1 MEGYDLYDGEEEL
14 SEVDLKEKEFHGM
27 VREVIILC
35 LISIILYIGSFA
47 FLGLLRRDKDEEFLP
62 YTDNSDLWV
71 YKISLWCCSFSLA
84 VSVGAALLLPI
95 STISNEVLHRY
106 PKSWYMKWLNSS
118 LIHGIWNL
126 IFTLTNVALFLLL
139 PFAYLFCESEG
150 FTGARRGLIN
160 RAKETLVT
168 LLLLS
173 VVVLGIMYILAAF
186 IDRDQ
191 ATMDQLF
198 NVYSY
203 YLPFLYSC
211 VSFLGVLLLLV
222 CTPLGFVRLFTLVGD
237 LVTRPQ
243 FMRDLN
249 EDYNVALM
257 EEAAF
262 KKKVGAEKVG
272 GRLVNMAPVSFGP
285 EDHDMLQY
293 LERKLVE
300 AVDKREG
307 IEKARSR
314 GKLARRLGWPSAML
328 ALMALTGISL
338 YLVAANMMLLAAGW
352 RSLPSNT
359 ATIDLG
365 TSSLSTLGVV
375 GVAIEVLIIGYL
387 LVTSIVGL
395 YSIPTL
401 TKLLPKKSDTSMTH
415 LILNCG
421 LFVILSS
428 ALPLLVKVLGITNF
442 DLLGNFGRIRWL
454 GNYFIIFAVNF
465 LFGGAAAVCLFNKVT
480 HRAQVEIWR
489 RLSNFLGGLKLN
501 VTQKLGLWG
510 KSWGLTFSQKLP
522 NVVSSPVRIK
532 SEWKIKNTLP
542 IPSDTFKC
550 TTNI

>member
-1 MEGYDLYDGEEEL
+1 VVRSSSEAELLSSISMEGYDLYEGEEML
-14 SEVDLKEKEFHGM
+14 SDVDIKEREFHGM
-27 VREVIILC
+27 VREVVILC

-62 YTDNSDLWV
+62 YTDTSDLWV
-71 YKISLWCCSFSLA
+71 YKISLWCCSFSMA

-95 STISNEVLHRY
+95 STISNEVRHHY
-106 PKSWYMKWLNSS
+106 PRSWYIKWLNSS

-150 FTGARRGLIN
+150 FTGARRGLIS

-222 CTPLGFVRLFTLVGD
+222 CTPLGFVHLFTLVGE

-262 KKKVGAEKVG
+262 KKKVGAERQG
-272 GRLVNMAPVSFGP
+272 GRLMNMAPVAFGP
-285 EDHDMLQY
+285 GEADMLQY
-293 LERKLVE
+293 LERRLEE

-307 IEKARSR
+307 VERARSR
-314 GKLARRLGWPSAML
+314 GVLARRLGWPIAML
-328 ALMALTGISL
+328 TLIGLTGISL

-359 ATIDLG
+359 VTIDLG
-365 TSSLSTLGVV
+365 NSSLSTLGVV
-375 GVAIEVLIIGYL
+375 GVFIEVLIIGYL
-387 LVTSIVGL
+387 LITSIVGL
-395 YSIPTL
+395 YNIPTF
-401 TKLLPKKSDTSMTH
+401 KMILPKKRDTSMTH
-415 LILNCG
+415 LILNCA

-465 LFGGAAAVCLFNKVT
+465 SFGGAAAVCLFNKVT
-480 HRAQVEIWR
+480 HRVQVEIWR
-489 RLSNFLGGLKLN
+489 RLTNFLGGVKQN

-510 KSWGLTFSQKLP
+510 KTWGLTFSQKLP

-532 SEWKIKNTLP
+532 SE
-542 IPSDTFKC
+542 
-550 TTNI
+550 

>member
-1 MEGYDLYDGEEEL
+1 MEDLVDTEEVL
-14 SEVDLKEKEFHGM
+14 SDVDIKEKEFHAM
-27 VREVIILC
+27 VREIVILC
-35 LISIILYIGSFA
+35 LISIVLYVGSFA

-62 YTDNSDLWV
+62 YIDTSDLWV

-95 STISNEVLHRY
+95 STISNEVLHHY
-106 PKSWYMKWLNSS
+106 PSSWYIKWLNSS

-126 IFTLTNVALFLLL
+126 IFTLTNVALFLCL

-150 FTGARRGLIN
+150 FSGTRRGLIN
-160 RAKETLVT
+160 RAKETFVT
-168 LLLLS
+168 LLLMS
-173 VVVLGIMYILAAF
+173 VVVLGIMYILAAV
-186 IDRDQ
+186 IDMDQ
-191 ATMDQLF
+191 ATIEQLF

-222 CTPLGFVRLFTLVGD
+222 CTPLGFVRLFTLVSD

-257 EEAAF
+257 EEAALI
-262 KKKVGAEKVG
+262 KKVEAEKLG
-272 GRLVNMAPVSFGP
+272 GRLMDIAPVTLGP
-285 EDHDMLQY
+285 GEKDMLEH
-293 LERKLVE
+293 LENRLVE
-300 AVDKREG
+300 TVTKREG
-307 IEKARSR
+307 IEH
-314 GKLARRLGWPSAML
+314 ARRRGMIARRVGWPTAML
-328 ALMALTGISL
+328 TLMGLTGISL
-338 YLVAANMMLLAAGW
+338 YLVAANIMLLAAGW
-352 RSLPSNT
+352 RSLPGNT
-359 ATIDLG
+359 VTIDLG
-365 TSSLSTLGVV
+365 KSSLSTLGVV
-375 GVAIEVLIIGYL
+375 GVVIEVLLIGYL

-395 YSIPTL
+395 YSIPNIK
-401 TKLLPKKSDTSMTH
+401 KLLPKKRDTSMTH
-415 LILNCG
+415 LILNCAF
-421 LFVILSS
+421 FVILSS

-489 RLSNFLGGLKLN
+489 RMSSFVMGLKQT
-501 VTQKLGLWG
+501 VTLKLGLWG
-510 KSWGLTFSQKLP
+510 KSWGLTFKQKIP

-532 SEWKIKNTLP
+532 AE
-542 IPSDTFKC
+542 
-550 TTNI
+550 